1 MTATLILSFIA
12 SVYGSG
18 NYNANNYNGTNA
30 VAGGTTDGTTG
41 GGLTNTGIAIGL
53 IVGVS
58 AAILLVAMIVRIW
71 KRPAR
76 KQESESDEA

>member
-1 MTATLILSFIA
+1 MTTALILSFIA

-18 NYNANNYNGTNA
+18 NYNANNYNGTGA
-30 VAGGTTDGTTG
+30 ATG
-41 GGLTNTGIAIGL
+41 STADASGGLTNTGIAIGL

-58 AAILLVAMIVRIW
+58 AAILLVAMMVRIW
-71 KRPAR
+71 KRPVR